1 MISAEPD
8 RMQVDELTRLV
19 ESSKEARL
27 RAILR
32 LREPRKRLAF
42 EHATASAGRLL
53 NEIDLTRV
61 VEKDPDMRVGFLLLA
76 HLFPISVFASS
87 IRASARIRSCQ

>member
-1 MISAEPD
+1 MQGRIWVHFVISCLVAPRMIGAEPD

-32 LREPRKRLAF
+32 LREVGDERAIPVLSTLWRPCV
-42 EHATASAGRLL
+42 AGY
-53 NEIDLTRV
+53 
-61 VEKDPDMRVGFLLLA
+61 
-76 HLFPISVFASS
+76 
-87 IRASARIRSCQ
+87 C